1 MTCAFSNKVCLT
13 SAQCGNSRAEVVCF
27 RIGACLSTYLLN
39 LAWLLQSRGLPV
51 CLSIEPCL
59 SACELKIVSL
69 RRYWDLP
76 VCFFF
81 GKCWYAYILGLT
93 TRVADVHIDTSSNP
107 GLVLLPHV
115 VAIYALY
122 ELVSFFLIEE
132 MYVGL

>member
-27 RIGACLSTYLLN
+27 RIGACLSTYLLS

-59 SACELKIVSL
+59 SACEMEIVSL
-69 RRYWDLP
+69 SRHWDLP
-76 VCFFF
+76 VCFFL
-81 GKCWYAYILGLT
+81 GNCWYAYILGLT
-93 TRVADVHIDTSSNP
+93 TRATEVYMVTSTNS
-107 GLVLLPHV
+107 GLVLLPNL
-115 VAIYALY
+115 VAICALY